1 MLKEKLDL
9 TNAKESSDYDNRTP
23 LHLAAR
29 RVRVRALA
37 RAHACLLRHLRA
49 RAAHS
54 DGSYAVA
61 NWLLEQKVP
70 VNHLDRFGHTP
81 LECAV
86 RGKHKELCQLLKAKG
101 GKVMHNGFLVELEA
115 SPLSGVVPMQGDL
128 IEEMDWGISTEHV
141 SIVGILGEGA
151 FGTVH
156 KGRWRGTTV
165 AVKTLKRL
173 QNATADKVALAE
185 FRTELAMI
193 QHLHHPHIVQ
203 FLGVMTS
210 PADGA
215 PMLVTEFMEHGSL
228 ADWFRKPGS
237 LTDAQGLELCLDC
250 CRGMTYLHG
259 RNPNPVLH
267 RDLKPNNLMI
277 TAGMRLKIGDFG
289 LSKTLSVR
297 NRLPQDTSQ
306 AYKLTGETGSYR
318 FMAPEV
324 FRHEYYGPPVD
335 VYAFSM
341 VAFQMWH
348 HQVPFEG
355 MSPVDAARAAA
366 FERRR
371 PVVGAHIHKELADVI
386 RDCWQ
391 PNPNSRPTFEEVINR
406 LEPLASKLAARSAG
420 GGECCALQ

>member
-1 MLKEKLDL
+1 MRACAGSKGL
-9 TNAKESSDYDNRTP
+9 TLP
-23 LHLAAR
+23 
-29 RVRVRALA
+29 
-37 RAHACLLRHLRA
+37 C
-49 RAAHS
+49 S

-61 NWLLEQKVP
+61 NYLLEQKAP
-70 VNHLDRFGHTP
+70 VNHVDRFGHTP
-81 LECAV
+81 LESAV
-86 RGKHKELCQLLKAKG
+86 RGKHKELALLLKEAG
-101 GKVMHNGFLVELEA
+101 GKVMHNGKLMELQV
-115 SPLSGVVPMQGDL
+115 SPLSSFVPAQSEL
-128 IEEMDWGISTEHV
+128 TEEMDWDIATDQIS
-141 SIVGILGEGA
+141 IGAILGEGA

-156 KGRWRGTTV
+156 QGRWRGTTV

-203 FLGVMTS
+203 FLGVMSS

-228 ADWFRKPGS
+228 ADWFKKPSALSDVQALG
-237 LTDAQGLELCLDC
+237 LCLDC

-297 NRLPQDTSQ
+297 NRLPQDMSQ

-341 VAFQMWH
+341 VTFQMYH
-348 HQVPFEG
+348 HQVPFQG

-371 PVVGAHIHKELADVI
+371 PVIAPHVAKALAEVI

-391 PNPNSRPTFEEVINR
+391 PNANSRPTFEECITR
-406 LEPLASKLAARSAG
+406 LEPLAASLAKSGAGAAG
-420 GGECCALQ
+420 GCCALQ